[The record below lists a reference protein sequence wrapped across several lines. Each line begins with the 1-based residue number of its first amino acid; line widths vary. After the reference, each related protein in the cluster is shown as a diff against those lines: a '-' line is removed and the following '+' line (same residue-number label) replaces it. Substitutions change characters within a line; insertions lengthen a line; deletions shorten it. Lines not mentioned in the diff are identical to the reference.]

1 MPKTPATAVWPTSAA
16 QIVARNKPAD
26 VAARMIGRAAPTAP
40 AGTTPTS
47 ARPSTTDPTMKLGSP
62 SMAGSPACMPTAAAS
77 AAATSE
83 CAPGWAESPA
93 VASSAVMGCPSHRE
107 CSPSP
112 ATGAGHDPSL
122 PRRPPAAVLS
132 LSRYAASASLV
143 GVGSARAVGRACCCR
158 ACYRPGVLLPGVLS
172 AGRAVAGRA
181 IGRTCCYQACYWPGV
196 LLAGRAVSRRA
207 GVAGRVAL
215 QAAEH
220 VFEVRDVFVA
230 DAAPEPL
237 IERIGRA
244 AQLAEN
250 DLALLGQLYPV
261 DAAVLR
267 ITPAG
272 DQALVIHRVQVV
284 GERRFRDPHR
294 TGQFPLVAQ
303 LLALERD
310 EHEPDRKRSPCF
322 GERLIERA
330 AHRPGGAGQP
340 EADGHVC
347 GARHG
352 PTIATADIT
361 FDVERFD
368 IHV

>member
-62 SMAGSPACMPTAAAS
+62 SMAGSPACMPTAAGS

-158 ACYRPGVLLPGVLS
+158 
-172 AGRAVAGRA
+172 
-181 IGRTCCYQACYWPGV
+181 ACYWPGV

>member
-172 AGRAVAGRA
+172 AGRAV
-181 IGRTCCYQACYWPGV
+181 
-196 LLAGRAVSRRA
+196 SRRA

-284 GERRFRDPHR
+284 GERR
-294 TGQFPLVAQ
+294 
-303 LLALERD
+303 
-310 EHEPDRKRSPCF
+310 
-322 GERLIERA
+322 IERA

>member
-143 GVGSARAVGRACCCR
+143 GVGSARAVGRACCC
-158 ACYRPGVLLPGVLS
+158 
-172 AGRAVAGRA
+172 
-181 IGRTCCYQACYWPGV
+181 QACHWPGV

-272 DQALVIHRVQVV
+272 DEALVIHRVQVV
-284 GERRFRDPHR
+284 VERRFRDPHR
-294 TGQFPLVAQ
+294 ISQFPLVAQ